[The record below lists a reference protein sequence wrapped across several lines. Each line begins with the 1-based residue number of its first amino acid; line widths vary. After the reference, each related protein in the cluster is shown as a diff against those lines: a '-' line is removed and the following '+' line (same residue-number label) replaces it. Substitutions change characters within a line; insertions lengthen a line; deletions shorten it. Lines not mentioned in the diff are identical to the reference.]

1 MSSKQ
6 REDRHLDE
14 FISNMTAATN
24 APAWIQRFRDSHYA
38 STNLPFLV
46 MYQAVAIAGNPESSL
61 YKNKGA
67 AIAIA
72 TKQLQGKGYM
82 LSGTQRLSV
91 NGDFREIAVL
101 RELGERRSK
110 SYVTDFDAL

>member
-1 MSSKQ
+1 MSKKSI
-6 REDRHLDE
+6 EDRHLDE
-14 FISNMTAATN
+14 FIANLKAVTN
-24 APAWIQRFRDSHYA
+24 APRWIKAFRDTHYA

-46 MYQAVAIAGNPESSL
+46 MYQAVAIAGNAEGSL

-82 LSGTQRLSV
+82 LTGSQQLSV

-101 RELGERRSK
+101 RELGERRAKQVVAS
-110 SYVTDFDAL
+110 FDAL